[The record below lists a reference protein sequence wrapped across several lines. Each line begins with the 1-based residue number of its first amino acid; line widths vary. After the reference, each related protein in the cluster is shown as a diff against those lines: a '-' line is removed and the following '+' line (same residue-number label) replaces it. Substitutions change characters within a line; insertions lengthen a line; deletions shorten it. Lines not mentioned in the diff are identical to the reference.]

1 MRLLFVADAF
11 LMGDR
16 NLSVLPLTISLA
28 VSVVSAITLLG
39 LPAEMYT
46 QVVVIVMRCL
56 LVIVSR
62 YFQPYSDTMIHA
74 TICY

>member
-46 QVVVIVMRCL
+46 QVLVIVMH
-56 LVIVSR
+56 VIFLSL
-62 YFQPYSDTMIHA
+62 YFQPDIDILVHG
-74 TICY
+74 TISF